1 MYKSGNAQVI
11 AQLDDVLV
19 KREKTQYNIFEPR
32 KAVNSMAF
40 ESNTYSG
47 TCEYKNIDFTFIFSG
62 EELRLV
68 PPLDKR
74 DTILTNWILTPL
86 EKGVYTRGNPLTMDE
101 PYLTGK
107 CNETGTTFVF
117 ITKQGGRIGSQNS
130 VLFIPIIAYIRCR
143 CARDSIARMSFTS
156 PVINCIHPV
165 NQGFGYAM
173 DVDSFNETGVFTVT
187 TQSFDDTTTEPQI
200 FMVDNVRVSVRF
212 SISRKLSVKLNEP
225 PIALSSSML
234 FEFAPTN
241 DYRLI
246 YRLWFIAK
254 QFLQYLCYR
263 RNILLPEVVLSAP
276 ANDDKYEEFA
286 TMYVLN
292 EAGDDE
298 SSTLKSGRYIQ
309 QKYLAGNEG
318 KILSDIA
325 SGMLYLR
332 HLPQTYQSGR
342 TIDAARF
349 IMITAAFEWEYKRNF
364 PNGVPK
370 KEARLKAEA
379 AVTDEIDERIESS
392 TGKKQDIYKFLKRLV
407 KSDSL
412 ESEIIHTG
420 DVIDDIIGV
429 FGKHL
434 YHLNGEELKY
444 PEMGKRLSSQRN
456 HYAHGDLDQEFIGLS
471 LLDLMYMEYVVYAIQ
486 LNYYG
491 IDEKNIRRAINELFH
506 LNYAI
511 T

>member
-1 MYKSGNAQVI
+1 
-11 AQLDDVLV
+11 
-19 KREKTQYNIFEPR
+19 
-32 KAVNSMAF
+32 MAL

-47 TCEYKNIDFTFIFSG
+47 ICKYKDIDFTFMFSG

-68 PPLDKR
+68 PPADKR
-74 DTILTNWILTPL
+74 EIIQTNWVLTPL
-86 EKGVYTRGNPLTMDE
+86 AKGVYTRGNPLTMDE

-107 CNETGTTFVF
+107 CNETGTTFIF
-117 ITKQGGRIGSQNS
+117 ITKQGGHVGSQNS
-130 VLFIPIIAYIRCR
+130 VFFVPIVAYIRCR
-143 CARDSIARMSFTS
+143 YGRDSIARMSFTS
-156 PVINCIHPV
+156 PVVNCIHPV
-165 NQGFGYAM
+165 NQGFGYAIN
-173 DVDSFNETGVFTVT
+173 VDSFNETGVFTVT
-187 TQSFDDTTTEPQI
+187 TQSFDETTTEPQT
-200 FMVDNVRVSVRF
+200 FMVDNIQVSVEF
-212 SISRKLSVKLNEP
+212 SISRKLSTKLNEP
-225 PIALSSSML
+225 PITLSSSML

-246 YRLWFIAK
+246 FRLWSVAK

-263 RNILLPEVVLSAP
+263 RNIILPEVALFAP
-276 ANDDKYEEFA
+276 ADGGKYEEFA

-309 QKYLAGNEG
+309 QKYLAGTEG

-364 PNGVPK
+364 PDGVPK

-379 AVTDEIDERIESS
+379 AVTDEIDEKIKSS
-392 TGKKQDIYKFLKRLV
+392 AGKKREIYKFLKRLV

-420 DVIDDIIGV
+420 KVIDNIIGV

-444 PEMGKRLSSQRN
+444 SEMGKRLSSQRN

-471 LLDLMYMEYVVYAIQ
+471 LLDLMYMEYALYAIQ

-491 IDEKNIRRAINELFH
+491 IDEKNIRRAINDLFH

>member
-1 MYKSGNAQVI
+1 
-11 AQLDDVLV
+11 
-19 KREKTQYNIFEPR
+19 
-32 KAVNSMAF
+32 MAF

-47 TCEYKNIDFTFIFSG
+47 ICKYKDIDFTFIFSG

-68 PPLDKR
+68 PPADKR
-74 DTILTNWILTPL
+74 EIIQTDWVLTPL
-86 EKGVYTRGNPLTMDE
+86 AKGVYTRGDPLTMDE

-107 CNETGTTFVF
+107 CNETGTTFIF
-117 ITKQGGRIGSQNS
+117 ITKQGGHVGSQNS
-130 VLFIPIIAYIRCR
+130 VLFVPIVAYIRCR
-143 CARDSIARMSFTS
+143 HGRDSIARMSFTS

-165 NQGFGYAM
+165 NQGFGYAI

-187 TQSFDDTTTEPQI
+187 TQSFDETTTESQT
-200 FMVDNVRVSVRF
+200 FMVDNIQVSVEF
-212 SISRKLSVKLNEP
+212 SISRKLSTKLNEP
-225 PIALSSSML
+225 PITLSSSML
-234 FEFAPTN
+234 FVFAPTN
-241 DYRLI
+241 DYRFI
-246 YRLWFIAK
+246 FRLWSVAK

-263 RNILLPEVVLSAP
+263 RNIFLPEVALSAP
-276 ANDDKYEEFA
+276 ADGGKYEEFA

-309 QKYLAGNEG
+309 QKYLAGTEG

-364 PNGVPK
+364 PDGVPK

-379 AVTDEIDERIESS
+379 AVTDEIDEKIKSS
-392 TGKKQDIYKFLKRLV
+392 AGKKREIYKFLKRLV

-444 PEMGKRLSSQRN
+444 SEMGKRLSSQRN

-471 LLDLMYMEYVVYAIQ
+471 LLDLMYMEYVLYAIQ

-491 IDEKNIRRAINELFH
+491 IDEKNIRRAINDLFH